1 MVMEIEK
8 KFAQADLSVFKQ
20 GPIDTF
26 AKGICKYRLFN
37 VASAMPLIS
46 HVGFKDSSAKMIFN
60 VLSRYLVTGEKS
72 TTSIGKHLYEA
83 VDKYK
88 YSCPALTPTESQK
101 RRVVN
106 QPKRSKKE
114 VTKPVLEIPEEPKK
128 LTETLPTSYGIKIGN
143 VIKLFIDKNCCDAYM
158 EAYKE
163 FNKDIEYEVVK
174 LKYKALED

>member
-1 MVMEIEK
+1 MMAIEK
-8 KFAQADLSVFKQ
+8 SLAQSDLNVFKQ

-46 HVGFKDSSAKMIFN
+46 HVGFKDSSARMIFN
-60 VLSRYLVTGEKS
+60 TLSRYLVTGEKS
-72 TTSIGKHLYEA
+72 TASIGKHLYEA

-88 YSCPALTPTESQK
+88 YSYPALTPTESQK

-106 QPKRSKKE
+106 QSKRKKV

-174 LKYKALED
+174 LKYKALEE

>member
-1 MVMEIEK
+1 MMAIEK
-8 KFAQADLSVFKQ
+8 NLAQTDLNVFKQ
-20 GPIDTF
+20 GPVDTF

-46 HVGFKDSSAKMIFN
+46 HVGFKDSSARMIFN
-60 VLSRYLVTGEKS
+60 TLSRYLVTGEKS
-72 TTSIGKHLYEA
+72 SASIGKHLYEA

-106 QPKRSKKE
+106 QSKRTKKE
-114 VTKPVLEIPEEPKK
+114 IIIPVLEIPEEPKK
-128 LTETLPTSYGIKIGN
+128 LTEQLPTSYGIKMGN

>member
-1 MVMEIEK
+1 MMEIEK
-8 KFAQADLSVFKQ
+8 SLSKTDLNVFKQ

-37 VASAMPLIS
+37 VASAMQFIS

-60 VLSRYLVTGEKS
+60 GLSRYLVTGEKTS
-72 TTSIGKHLYEA
+72 ASIGKHLYEA

-88 YSCPALTPTESQK
+88 YSCPALTPNESQK

-106 QPKRSKKE
+106 QPKRGKKE
-114 VTKPVLEIPEEPKK
+114 VTKPILEIPEEPKK
-128 LTETLPTSYGIKIGN
+128 LTEQLPTNYGIKIGN

-163 FNKDIEYEVVK
+163 FNKDIEYEIVK
-174 LKYKALED
+174 LKYKSLEE

>member
-1 MVMEIEK
+1 MMAIEK
-8 KFAQADLSVFKQ
+8 SLAQTDLNVFKQ

-46 HVGFKDSSAKMIFN
+46 HVGFKDSSARMIFN
-60 VLSRYLVTGEKS
+60 TLSRYLVTGEKS
-72 TTSIGKHLYEA
+72 TASIGKHLYEA

-106 QPKRSKKE
+106 QSKRTKKE
-114 VTKPVLEIPEEPKK
+114 IIIPVLEIPEEPKK

-143 VIKLFIDKNCCDAYM
+143 TIKLMLNEDCCKAYL
-158 EAYKE
+158 EAYRE
-163 FNKDIEYEVVK
+163 FDKDTELEVVR
-174 LKYKALED
+174 LKFKVLED